1 MTATTDSHTV
11 SSDMNA
17 SISNDLR
24 SISLDAVSGTATI
37 PVPNGWD
44 EVKPLVGRVLLV
56 DGVAYGFT
64 GWNSD
69 RLVAYFR
76 RNATIAQLK

>member
-24 SISLDAVSGTATI
+24 SINLDAVSGTATV
-37 PVPNGWD
+37 PVPSGWD
-44 EVKPLVGRVLLV
+44 DVKPLVGRVLLV

>member
-1 MTATTDSHTV
+1 
-11 SSDMNA
+11 MNA

-24 SISLDAVSGTATI
+24 SISLDAVSGTATV

-44 EVKPLVGRVLLV
+44 DVKPLVGRVLLV

>member
-24 SISLDAVSGTATI
+24 SISLDAVSGTATV

-44 EVKPLVGRVLLV
+44 DVKPLVGRVLLV

>member
-1 MTATTDSHTV
+1 MTPAADSHTV

-24 SISLDAVSGTATI
+24 SISLDAVSGTATV

-44 EVKPLVGRVLLV
+44 DVKPLVGRVLLV

>member
-1 MTATTDSHTV
+1 LTATTDSHTV

-24 SISLDAVSGTATI
+24 SISLDAVSGTATV

-44 EVKPLVGRVLLV
+44 DVKPLVGRVLLV